1 MISYVNLIVNNAN
14 YYLRNVMERIQ
25 TLSRPLNHIA
35 SVRVL
40 EATFIQ
46 LIYGLMNGCL
56 VLVCN
61 ILSGIK

>member
-25 TLSRPLNHIA
+25 TLSRHLNHIA
-35 SVRVL
+35 VRVL

-46 LIYGLMNGCL
+46 LIYWLMNRCL
-56 VLVCN
+56 VLCN

>member
-35 SVRVL
+35 VRVL

-46 LIYGLMNGCL
+46 LIYWLMNRCL
-56 VLVCN
+56 VLCN